1 LKETAMHESSR
12 QLQGPHSLHSSGSQ
26 SYSSPQEQ
34 RDALARVKT
43 QIAVLKASLAAL
55 ATLEIEEKALDAS
68 LAHVV
73 YPVLALPVE
82 ITSRIFRFCLPAHGR
97 VAPSARSAPLL
108 LAQIC
113 QQWRDV
119 ALSTSQLWSS
129 LYINGG
135 RIPHTYVENIV
146 RTWFYRARQTP
157 LSVGLA
163 FDRKLAPASLLE
175 LVLSHAKQIRCL
187 DLHVRAEQFRNI
199 RAHFP
204 ILQYLAT
211 THLSQ
216 DEVWRFLEHAPLVR
230 GLRLLAEVSRDVS
243 IPLFLYGLTRLEIS
257 RPISLATCL
266 HILRSLPV
274 LCDFKFSLDWPTPSV
289 PDSLQELVFPHL
301 SSMTLGSECSSSV
314 LRLLTLPN
322 LRFLKLSDY
331 STLEDVLEFV
341 ARSVCAIDHLV
352 LCFEDMDELEMRLWL
367 EAFPTVSTLEITN
380 CHEPAGL
387 LRCLDPKRSP
397 RVMPRLTDV
406 QMRYETHIDDE
417 IPSAND
423 HINHTDAVVEMLQN
437 RRDSASCALLR
448 RFRLEL
454 SVFTESPDTLLWAPG
469 HLGVAALTSLIANGL
484 DFVVQVESYDL
495 NGSMTETWP
504 QGYVLEYAIR

>member
-1 LKETAMHESSR
+1 
-12 QLQGPHSLHSSGSQ
+12 
-26 SYSSPQEQ
+26 
-34 RDALARVKT
+34 VKT
-43 QIAVLKASLAAL
+43 QIAVLKESLATL
-55 ATLEIEEKALDAS
+55 ATLEIEEKALEAS

-135 RIPHTYVENIV
+135 RIPQPCLENII
-146 RTWFYRARQTP
+146 RTWFYRAKQTS

-163 FDRKLAPASLLE
+163 FDRKLAPASVLE

-204 ILQYLAT
+204 ILQHLAT

-230 GLRLLAEVSRDVS
+230 GLRLLAEQSRDVS
-243 IPLFLYGLTRLEIS
+243 IPPFLYGLTRLEIC

-274 LCDFKFSLDWPTPSV
+274 LCDFKFSLDRQTPSV
-289 PDSLQELVFPHL
+289 PDSLQALVFPHL
-301 SSMTLGSECSSSV
+301 SSLTLGSEYSSSV
-314 LRLLTLPN
+314 LCLLSLPN
-322 LRFLKLSDY
+322 LRFLKLPEY

-352 LCFEDMDELEMRLWL
+352 LCFEEMDEHEMRLWL
-367 EAFPTVSTLEITN
+367 EAFATVSTLEITN

-448 RFRLEL
+448 RFRLER

-484 DFVVQVESYDL
+484 DFVMQVESYDL

-504 QGYVLEYAIR
+504 QGYVREYSIR

>member
-1 LKETAMHESSR
+1 MDESSR
-12 QLQGPHSLHSSGSQ
+12 QPQGPHSLHSSGSQ
-26 SYSSPQEQ
+26 SYSSPQEK

-43 QIAVLKASLAAL
+43 QIAVLKASFAAL
-55 ATLEIEEKALDAS
+55 ATLEIEEKALEAS

-82 ITSRIFRFCLPAHGR
+82 ITSRTFRFCLPAHGR

-129 LYINGG
+129 LYINGN
-135 RIPHTYVENIV
+135 RIPMSRVENIV
-146 RTWFYRARQTP
+146 RTRFYRARQTP

-175 LVLSHAKQIRCL
+175 LILSHAKQIRCL
-187 DLHVRAEQFRNI
+187 DLHVRAQQFCNI

-204 ILQYLAT
+204 ILQHLAT

-216 DEVWRFLEHAPLVR
+216 DEVWCFLEHAPLVR
-230 GLRLLAEVSRDVS
+230 GLRLLAEQSRDVS
-243 IPLFLYGLTRLEIS
+243 IPPFLYGLTRLEIS
-257 RPISLATCL
+257 RPISLETCL
-266 HILRSLPV
+266 HILRTLPV
-274 LCDFKFSLDWPTPSV
+274 LCEFKFSLHWQMHSV
-289 PDSLQELVFPHL
+289 PDSLQAPVFPHL
-301 SSMTLGSECSSSV
+301 SSLTLGSEYSSSV
-314 LRLLTLPN
+314 LCLLTLPN
-322 LRFLKLSDY
+322 LRFLKLPGY

-352 LCFEDMDELEMRLWL
+352 LCFEDIGEHEMWLWL

-380 CHEPAGL
+380 CHELAGL
-387 LRCLDPKRSP
+387 LRCLDPKRSH

-406 QMRYETHIDDE
+406 QVRSETHIDDE

-423 HINHTDAVVEMLQN
+423 HTNHTDAVVEMLQN

-448 RFRLEL
+448 RFRLDL
-454 SVFTESPDTLLWAPG
+454 SVFTESPDTRLWSPG

-504 QGYVLEYAIR
+504 QGYVPQDPLPLFP